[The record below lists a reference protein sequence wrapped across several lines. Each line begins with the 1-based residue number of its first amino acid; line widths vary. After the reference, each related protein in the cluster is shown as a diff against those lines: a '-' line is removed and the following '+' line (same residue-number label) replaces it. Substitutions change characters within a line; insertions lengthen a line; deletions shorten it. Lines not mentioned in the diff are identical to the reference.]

1 MFGKIVSCLKRRS
14 TASLDAGAL
23 SKTVSVDNRS
33 AEQAPAIGAQQ
44 RPEGLLQASEELFK
58 QFVEEI
64 DHVFWMTSPDKS
76 QLIYISPAYETI
88 WGRTCDSLYASRE
101 SWLDAIHPDDRE
113 FIMRAVMTTQVDG
126 KYDYEYRI
134 VKPDGSIRWIRDRA
148 FPIRDAS
155 GKVYR
160 IAGVAQDITD
170 GKRLLETQQ
179 RNFTERE
186 RLEREILE
194 ISDREQRRI
203 GQDLHDSIC
212 QQLVSTAFASNLLS
226 RKLATVAPAEA
237 DTAGKIAG
245 WIDEAI
251 SQTRILARG
260 LYPVKLEADGLAS
273 ALQELA
279 EYVTDRFGIA
289 CELENTDG
297 ILVIENK
304 VATHVYRIA
313 QEAVT
318 NAVKHSQA
326 DRIRITLANE
336 DHAVSMEVQD
346 NGVGIPDGITNGM
359 GLHIMQYRTRI
370 IDGAL
375 AIRRGT
381 DGGTVVVS
389 TFPQKTSAV
398 EESKG
403 SNQAGGK

>member
-1 MFGKIVSCLKRRS
+1 MFGKIVSWLKRRS
-14 TASLDAGAL
+14 KASLDAGRLAR
-23 SKTVSVDNRS
+23 TVSVDGKT
-33 AEQAPAIGAQQ
+33 AGQQ
-44 RPEGLLQASEELFK
+44 PPEAVLQSNEELFK

-64 DHVFWMTSPDKS
+64 DQVFWMTSPDKS
-76 QLIYISPAYETI
+76 QLLYISPAYETI
-88 WGRTCDSLYASRE
+88 WGRTCDSLYASRYG
-101 SWLDAIHPDDRE
+101 WLDAIHPDDRE
-113 FIMRAVMTTQVDG
+113 LIMRAAMTTQVDG
-126 KYDYEYRI
+126 KYDHEYRI
-134 VKPDGSIRWIRDRA
+134 VQPDGSIRWIRDRA

-155 GKVYR
+155 GNVYR

-170 GKRLLETQQ
+170 GKQLLETQQ
-179 RNFTERE
+179 RNFMERE

-226 RKLATVAPAEA
+226 QKLATIAPGEA
-237 DTAGKIAG
+237 DAARKIAG

-279 EYVTDRFGIA
+279 EYVANRFGIA
-289 CELENTDG
+289 CELENADE
-297 ILVIENK
+297 ILVADNK

-326 DRIRITLANE
+326 DRIRVSLANE
-336 DHAVSMEVQD
+336 DRNVSMEVQD

-359 GLHIMQYRTRI
+359 GLYIMQYRTRI
-370 IDGAL
+370 IGGNL
-375 AIRRGT
+375 MIKRGSN
-381 DGGTVVVS
+381 GGTVVVS
-389 TFPQKTSAV
+389 TFPQKRSTV
-398 EESKG
+398 RESEG
-403 SNQAGGK
+403 SNHAGGK